1 MKYLL
6 INSLKFGGAEKV
18 AQILAAADVFDKVIM
33 LENDQD
39 FPLNIPVETLS
50 EHSSRTSSIFKTV
63 FIPFYVRRLQRIINK
78 NDIVVSFSERANFVN
93 IISKIFFGQPAIIAL
108 HTNISSSFKTAKK
121 YFYYL
126 LIKILYHRADAVVA
140 VSQGINDN
148 FKKIVKFKGYNPVI
162 YNPLDLKSINVLK
175 SERLGFPDE
184 LMKNSIVT
192 VGRLFYQKAQWVLLK
207 VFSDVLRL
215 NPGVKLF
222 IIGDGDLR
230 NKLLDYAAG
239 LGLRVFSA
247 FSRPLGDISP
257 SYDVYFLG
265 FQKNPYKFMARS
277 AVFTLSSVS
286 EGLPM
291 VVLEAMACG
300 LPVIASD
307 CDYGPREILASGD
320 KKFGLLV
327 PVLNYK
333 ITDNI
338 DTADKGYGKWL
349 DAFAGLLNDETKRRE
364 YQELSL
370 ARAEDFSIE
379 GIKPVWQ
386 ELFKQI
392 EK

>member
-1 MKYLL
+1 Y
-6 INSLKFGGAEKV
+6 
-18 AQILAAADVFDKVIM
+18 
-33 LENDQD
+33 
-39 FPLNIPVETLS
+39 P
-50 EHSSRTSSIFKTV
+50 
-63 FIPFYVRRLQRIINK
+63 
-78 NDIVVSFSERANFVN
+78 
-93 IISKIFFGQPAIIAL
+93 
-108 HTNISSSFKTAKK
+108 
-121 YFYYL
+121 
-126 LIKILYHRADAVVA
+126 RADAVVA

-162 YNPLDLKSINVLK
+162 YNPLDLKSINNLK
-175 SERLGFPDE
+175 NEALGFSEE
-184 LMKNSIVT
+184 LLGNSVVT

-222 IIGDGDLR
+222 IIGDGNLR
-230 NKLLDYAAG
+230 EKLLDYAAG
-239 LGLRVFSA
+239 LGLKVFSI
-247 FSRPLGDISP
+247 FSRPLEEINA

-265 FQKNPYKFMARS
+265 FQKNPYKFMAR
-277 AVFTLSSVS
+277 ATIFALSSVS
-286 EGLPM
+286 EGMPM

-300 LPVIASD
+300 LPVVSSD

-338 DTADKGYGKWL
+338 DTADKGYEKWL
-349 DAFAGLLNDETKRRE
+349 DAFASLLNDGTKRRE

-370 ARAEDFSIE
+370 ARAEDFSVE
-379 GIKPVWQ
+379 KIKPVWQ
-386 ELFKQI
+386 ELFERI